1 MLPLFRKLPET
12 VRCGDLMLSNY
23 VNQIDI
29 KREEQFS
36 ALTIGLSDGTVFVT
50 FRGTDD
56 TIVAWKENFNM
67 GTVDAVPAQ
76 IDAADYLQRSMA
88 KRAGSIRVGGHSKG
102 GNLAVYAALIVPEA
116 VQARIGTVYNFDGP
130 GFRRDRSETPG
141 YLRVRPKLQTILSQ
155 HAIVGRLLHH
165 ETRCT
170 IVKSSQPGIAA
181 HDGFQWRRRANGSSA
196 ARIRFDEQ
204 RLRRRH
210 AGARD
215 SMAQQQRQSFVEELF
230 SVFSATGALT
240 LMDLTD
246 NR

>member
-1 MLPLFRKLPET
+1 VE
-12 VRCGDLMLSNY
+12 DE
-23 VNQIDI
+23 I
-29 KREEQFS
+29 
-36 ALTIGLSDGTVFVT
+36 
-50 FRGTDD
+50 
-56 TIVAWKENFNM
+56 
-67 GTVDAVPAQ
+67 PAQ
-76 IDAADYLQRSMA
+76 RDAGRYLLEEA
-88 KRAGSIRVGGHSKG
+88 TAGDGPILVGGHSKG

-181 HDGFQWRRRANGSSA
+181 HDGFQWETEGERFVRCADFALTSSA
-196 ARIRFDEQ
+196 FDAAMQE
-204 RLRRRH
+204 L
-210 AGARD
+210 AD

-246 NR
+246 NRLKNAVLLAQQMRKGNEVRQFIHKLTRLMLHETAADAKKAMGRKLDTTKKF